1 MLHCDYIVTM
11 QEQKVC
17 FLSYT
22 KKVINRMKIYRQGN
36 GSAKEGGRE
45 RKREQDII

>member
-1 MLHCDYIVTM
+1 M
-11 QEQKVC
+11 QEQKVF

-36 GSAKEGGRE
+36 GSAKTEERGGGRE
-45 RKREQDII
+45 KEREQDII